1 MSKFVAIGNIA
12 KNAEGDFCGPAFF
25 SAVTAKKM
33 MHWESAI
40 ISKAMNLEKISEEL
54 KKYGVEFIG
63 SKSWCDGKVDGE
75 RIISHPGKIL
85 DIPKVKADVFHIAPL
100 INEIDPKV
108 MKKIEKDEETIIS
121 LDAEGFTKTNVDGV
135 IKRVPWLEKEEFLQ
149 YVDILK
155 LDSTD
160 LYYLTGKATI
170 NSAMNLLKMGPQ
182 VVVLTMGEKGGYVF
196 YGNMKHMKI
205 PIYET
210 TTRDT
215 LAVGD
220 VFATAFVT
228 RYWETKDLQG
238 AMYFASAAA
247 SLLVERGGVRG
258 IQDKEKV
265 KKRYRTLREIF
276 LGI

>member
-1 MSKFVAIGNIA
+1 MGKFVAIGNIA
-12 KNAEGDFCGPAFF
+12 KDENDEFCGPAFF

-33 MHWESAI
+33 MHWDSTI
-40 ISKAMNLEKISEEL
+40 ISKGMNLDKIAEEL
-54 KKYGVEFIG
+54 RKFGVNFIG
-63 SKSWCDGKVDGE
+63 SRAWCDCKISGE

-85 DIPKVKADVFHIAPL
+85 EVPSMKADVFHIAPL
-100 INEIDPKV
+100 INEIDPKI
-108 MKKIEKDEETIIS
+108 MKKLERDEETLIS

-170 NSAMNLLKMGPQ
+170 NSAMNLLKMGPK
-182 VVVLTMGEKGGYVF
+182 VVILTMGEKGGYVF
-196 YGNMKHMKI
+196 YGNMKYMKI

-210 TTRDT
+210 TVKST

-238 AMYFASAAA
+238 ATYFASAAA
-247 SLLVERGGVRG
+247 SLLIEKGGVKG